1 MENCKAG
8 QIAEKQVERQTLIQA
23 LERLDYKCIQLRELA
38 GLTEK
43 LNEKLNRTEG
53 NPKGED
59 DRMQKESVVERN
71 IVELFNLIADK
82 METQIN
88 IIGNNTENSMSMI
101 D

>member
-1 MENCKAG
+1 MENCR
-8 QIAEKQVERQTLIQA
+8 AEQPVERQTLIQA
-23 LERLDYKCIQLRELA
+23 FERLDHKCSQLRELG

-43 LNEKLNRTEG
+43 LNDKLNRTEG
-53 NPKGED
+53 HPKCED
-59 DRMQKESVVERN
+59 DRTQKEGVVERN

>member
-1 MENCKAG
+1 MNDCKAEAP
-8 QIAEKQVERQTLIQA
+8 QERQTLIQA
-23 LERLDYKCIQLRELA
+23 FERLDHKCTQLRELA
-38 GLTEK
+38 GLTER

-53 NPKGED
+53 NPKCED
-59 DRMQKESVVERN
+59 ERMQKESVVERN

-88 IIGNNTENSMSMI
+88 VIGNNTEKSMQMI

>member
-1 MENCKAG
+1 MENCK
-8 QIAEKQVERQTLIQA
+8 EEVERQTLIQA
-23 LERLDYKCIQLRELA
+23 FERLDHKCSQLRELA

-53 NPKGED
+53 HPRCEENSSVKQIED
-59 DRMQKESVVERN
+59 NRN

-82 METQIN
+82 MEVQIN
-88 IIGNNTENSMSMI
+88 AIGNNTENAMRMI

>member
-1 MENCKAG
+1 MENCK
-8 QIAEKQVERQTLIQA
+8 EEVERQTLIQA
-23 LERLDYKCIQLRELA
+23 FERLDHKCSQLRELA

-53 NPKGED
+53 HPKCEENSSVK
-59 DRMQKESVVERN
+59 QKEDNRN

-82 METQIN
+82 MEVQIN
-88 IIGNNTENSMSMI
+88 SIGNNIERSIRMI

>member
-1 MENCKAG
+1 MNDRKLEAV
-8 QIAEKQVERQTLIQA
+8 QERQTLIQA
-23 LERLDYKCIQLRELA
+23 FERLDHKCTQLRELA
-38 GLTEK
+38 GLTER

-53 NPKGED
+53 HPKCEE
-59 DRMQKESVVERN
+59 DRMLKESFAERN

-88 IIGNNTENSMSMI
+88 VIGNNTERSMQMI

>member
-1 MENCKAG
+1 MNDCKVEAV
-8 QIAEKQVERQTLIQA
+8 QERQTLIQA
-23 LERLDYKCIQLRELA
+23 FERLDHKCTQLRELA
-38 GLTEK
+38 GLTER

-53 NPKGED
+53 HIKCEED
-59 DRMQKESVVERN
+59 RTQKESVVERN

-88 IIGNNTENSMSMI
+88 VIGNNTERSMQMI

>member
-1 MENCKAG
+1 MDNCKTSEP
-8 QIAEKQVERQTLIQA
+8 QERQTLIQA
-23 LERLDYKCIQLRELA
+23 FERLDQKCVQLREVA
-38 GLTEK
+38 RLTER

-53 NPKGED
+53 HPKCEEEKL
-59 DRMQKESVVERN
+59 QKESVVERN

-88 IIGNNTENSMSMI
+88 VIGNNTERSMQMI

>member
-1 MENCKAG
+1 MNDRKLEAV
-8 QIAEKQVERQTLIQA
+8 QERQTLIQA
-23 LERLDYKCIQLRELA
+23 FERLDHKCTQLRELA
-38 GLTEK
+38 GLTER

-53 NPKGED
+53 HPKCSDEKL
-59 DRMQKESVVERN
+59 QKQESPERN

-88 IIGNNTENSMSMI
+88 VIGNNTERSMEMI

>member
-1 MENCKAG
+1 MNELKG
-8 QIAEKQVERQTLIQA
+8 KLKQEKQTLMQA
-23 LERLDYKCIQLRELA
+23 FERLDKKCTQLSEVARM
-38 GLTEK
+38 TEI

-53 NPKGED
+53 HPKCDKDGIK
-59 DRMQKESVVERN
+59 KESVVERN

-88 IIGNNTENSMSMI
+88 VIGNNTERSMKMI

>member
-1 MENCKAG
+1 MNDCKAEVP
-8 QIAEKQVERQTLIQA
+8 QERQTLIQA
-23 LERLDYKCIQLRELA
+23 FERLDHKCTQLRELA
-38 GLTEK
+38 GLTER

-53 NPKGED
+53 HHKCED
-59 DRMQKESVVERN
+59 DRMQKEIVVERN

-88 IIGNNTENSMSMI
+88 VIENNTEKSMQMI

>member
-1 MENCKAG
+1 MDDCK
-8 QIAEKQVERQTLIQA
+8 VEAVQEIQTLIQA
-23 LERLDYKCIQLRELA
+23 FERLYHKCTQLRELA
-38 GLTEK
+38 GLTER

-53 NPKGED
+53 HPKCEE
-59 DRMQKESVVERN
+59 DRMQKESVAERN

-88 IIGNNTENSMSMI
+88 VIGNNTERSMQMI

>member
-1 MENCKAG
+1 MNDCKAEVP
-8 QIAEKQVERQTLIQA
+8 QERQTLIQA
-23 LERLDYKCIQLRELA
+23 FERLDHKCTQLRELA
-38 GLTEK
+38 GLTER

-53 NPKGED
+53 RLKCED
-59 DRMQKESVVERN
+59 DIMQKEIVVERN

-88 IIGNNTENSMSMI
+88 VIGNNTEKSMQMI